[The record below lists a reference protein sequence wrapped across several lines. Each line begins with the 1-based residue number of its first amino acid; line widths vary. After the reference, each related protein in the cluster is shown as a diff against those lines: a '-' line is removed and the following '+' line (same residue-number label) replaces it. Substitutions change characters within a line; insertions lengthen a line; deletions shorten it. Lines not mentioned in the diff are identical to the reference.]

1 MVSHRIPLYKLTK
14 TAAPPNSR
22 PAATA
27 PVLMGAAA
35 LGVVA
40 VADAAAVA
48 PLDLMSLTL
57 EVTDEVKDANSL
69 SSEARSEP
77 VAVAM
82 TDWYDEAREAASL
95 VSEATLEVTP
105 DSIDETLPEA
115 SEAMDEALDSP
126 ALAMDETIEV
136 TSAGM
141 GLVRVTSWA

>member
-1 MVSHRIPLYKLTK
+1 
-14 TAAPPNSR
+14 
-22 PAATA
+22 
-27 PVLMGAAA
+27 MGAAP

-48 PLDLMSLTL
+48 ALDLTSLTL
-57 EVTDEVKDANSL
+57 ELTDWVNEASSL

-77 VAVAM
+77 VAVEM

-95 VSEATLEVTP
+95 VREATLEVTAE
-105 DSIDETLPEA
+105 SIDESLPDA
-115 SEAMDEALDSP
+115 SEATDEALDST
-126 ALAMDETIEV
+126 ALMAEERTEV